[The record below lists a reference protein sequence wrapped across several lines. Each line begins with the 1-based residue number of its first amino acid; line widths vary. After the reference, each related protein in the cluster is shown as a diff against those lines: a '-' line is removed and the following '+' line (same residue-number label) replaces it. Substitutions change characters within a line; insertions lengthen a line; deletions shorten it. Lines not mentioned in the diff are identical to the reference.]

1 MKKFLLSLVALMTF
15 GVSAWADNVSIPNT
29 EVRQGKSGVLQII
42 LNVDTKTTYSSIAAD
57 IQLPDGIS
65 CEEMT
70 FKQEVSEGVFE
81 EKTGPKAELTDVTTG
96 FSVASSYINDGDTQ
110 NIRVL
115 TFAST
120 QTINYGE
127 NGEFILLTVPFNA
140 SSELAIDTEL
150 NGIASNIH
158 LGTSGG
164 KDVAMDDVNFII
176 KVVEDRIIFDEM
188 AEKLPTYTAGE
199 KSNVRVLRTMKAGNW
214 STIVLPFT
222 ITTANL
228 KTAFGNDAEYAYF
241 SGWKAEYDFD
251 NEDYSPKSI
260 EIQFT
265 TKGVT
270 PNVPGGIAFL
280 VKPSKDVESFE
291 FDNVTMTSTIDE
303 NNTTDKHKNTRSDA
317 DGYGLTGVFKST
329 FTATKVPADGLFI
342 RDNKFYYSTGETVLK
357 GFRGWFEL
365 GAVLG
370 KDSDFGVK
378 MYIDGIPTAINDI
391 DFVTVPEGFFTID
404 GKKMNNDVTKLPK
417 GVYIIDGKKVAIK

>member
-140 SSELAIDTEL
+140 SSELAVNSEL
-150 NGIASNIH
+150 AGVASNIH

-164 KDVAMDDVNFII
+164 RDVAMDDVNFII

-188 AEKLPTYTAGE
+188 AETLPAYAADESANIRMTRTFKANEWNTFVFPFELTKANADAIFGTDATFATFSGYELEVDEETLAPTGITINFATRKLSA
-199 KSNVRVLRTMKAGNW
+199 
-214 STIVLPFT
+214 IVKLASGTPYLVKT
-222 ITTANL
+222 TKDITTAFELDSKKLAKDIAVVNQTPTMGGDAL
-228 KTAFGNDAEYAYF
+228 DGFTGKFTGSFVKTVVPEDA
-241 SGWKAEYDFD
+241 
-251 NEDYSPKSI
+251 
-260 EIQFT
+260 
-265 TKGVT
+265 
-270 PNVPGGIAFL
+270 
-280 VKPSKDVESFE
+280 
-291 FDNVTMTSTIDE
+291 
-303 NNTTDKHKNTRSDA
+303 
-317 DGYGLTGVFKST
+317 
-329 FTATKVPADGLFI
+329 LFI
-342 RDNKFYYSTGETVLK
+342 SGNKFYYSKGETNIK
-357 GFRGWFEL
+357 GFRAWFEL
-365 GAVLG
+365 DGVIG
-370 KDSDFGVK
+370 KPMVTEVK
-378 MYIDGIPTAINDI
+378 IKVDGIPTAISDI
-391 DFVTVPEGFFTID
+391 DFVTAPEGVFTID
-404 GKKMNNDVTKLPK
+404 GKKINNDVTKLPK